1 MFDLCVI
8 EIPSIT
14 FFGVSQEEMGNVH
27 AGGLLCKL
35 KDRCLGQG
43 VATILYQYL
52 VTKLFTNLQMTIVS
66 SI

>member
-35 KDRCLGQG
+35 KDD
-43 VATILYQYL
+43 AWD
-52 VTKLFTNLQMTIVS
+52 KE
-66 SI
+66 